1 VPGNPDWGLLLAKL
15 NVQGMAQ
22 QLAKHCVLQ
31 NLSDGQITLSLSQ
44 EHKHFQTNKMA
55 TEKLQA
61 ALSDYFAK
69 PMKLNIV
76 LGKIEAATPAVLEHQ
91 GQQLK
96 QQQASDSIARDS
108 FVREAQSEFGATLVP
123 ESVKPIEQT

>member
-1 VPGNPDWGLLLAKL
+1 L

-31 NLSDGQITLSLSQ
+31 SLADEQLTLCLSQ
-44 EHKHFQTNKMA
+44 EHKHLQANKA
-55 TEKLQA
+55 AIEKLQA
-61 ALSDYFAK
+61 ALSDYFTK

-76 LGKIEAATPAVLEHQ
+76 LGKIETATPAVIERQ
-91 GQQLK
+91 GKQFK

-108 FVREAQSEFGATLVP
+108 FVREAQAEFGATLVP
-123 ESVKPIEQT
+123 ESIKPIQQA